1 MKQIIFLFIFL
12 CGSTFSFSQE
22 KLSYVNDY
30 VKLDTVLFFPEESGS
45 DFQAVYCLWK
55 NTLVFTNYNIY
66 LKTDTIK
73 VYFYDIQNHE
83 TYNKYLFYPGLY
95 SWMEENASI
104 SFSFLAYNTSHICL
118 GLFNQVLVFKKENN
132 EFIFNKKIKVE
143 KSISYGSFLDN
154 KTLFFLSLKNNQQ
167 PPVSLLTY
175 DIESGKRI
183 KEINPTFQHPLL
195 SYFQPNHLIDVK
207 NGEILFS
214 HRRDYASIIY
224 NSKLD
229 SINHI
234 EAHHLDWI
242 RMKDKSIDRINRN
255 YPKEEA
261 MSIIEEVEKHL
272 PSIHQQ
278 VWTYFINENKVAC
291 IYISPYE
298 KNETPVSK
306 MDIWERSEGKFV
318 LKKEG
323 IIDFLGI
330 RSYNDT
336 IDKHSFGLSFLS
348 GHQYLFTDN
357 QIIVFR
363 KYASDINPIGLSM
376 SDYQE
381 QHKNYFLKKNPILSI
396 YIYSHNF

>member
-1 MKQIIFLFIFL
+1 M
-12 CGSTFSFSQE
+12 
-22 KLSYVNDY
+22 
-30 VKLDTVLFFPEESGS
+30 
-45 DFQAVYCLWK
+45 
-55 NTLVFTNYNIY
+55 
-66 LKTDTIK
+66 
-73 VYFYDIQNHE
+73 
-83 TYNKYLFYPGLY
+83 
-95 SWMEENASI
+95 
-104 SFSFLAYNTSHICL
+104 
-118 GLFNQVLVFKKENN
+118 
-132 EFIFNKKIKVE
+132 
-143 KSISYGSFLDN
+143 
-154 KTLFFLSLKNNQQ
+154 
-167 PPVSLLTY
+167 
-175 DIESGKRI
+175 
-183 KEINPTFQHPLL
+183 L

-291 IYISPYE
+291 IYLSPYE

-336 IDKHSFGLSFLS
+336 IDKHSFDCHFLS
-348 GHQYLFTDN
+348 GT
-357 QIIVFR
+357 I
-363 KYASDINPIGLSM
+363 
-376 SDYQE
+376 
-381 QHKNYFLKKNPILSI
+381 SI
-396 YIYSHNF
+396 YG